1 MKRSRPWKLPALAGL
16 AGLTLLASLASLAA
30 LVSEVGP
37 LMSIRG
43 IGLAAPHDAKAFAL
57 LSSHGPSRRAEGE
70 QEARRALD
78 LSPYDNTARLR
89 LAYAYSLSGPPE
101 DQLAITEL
109 AKSYDLVQF
118 DYTVAAWRIQFGL
131 NNWDRLDPDLR
142 HSVYGEAMAF
152 GHAHSQDV
160 NVIKVLQSIRD
171 PQGRL
176 AAALWLHALKD

>member
-1 MKRSRPWKLPALAGL
+1 MTRIRRWKLPALSSL
-16 AGLTLLASLASLAA
+16 AGLTLVASLASLAA
-30 LVSEVGP
+30 LVSEAGP
-37 LMSIRG
+37 LMSAHG
-43 IGLAAPHDAKAFAL
+43 IGLAAPHDARAFAL
-57 LSSHGPSRRAEGE
+57 LSSDRSSRRVEGE
-70 QEARRALD
+70 QEARRTLD

-89 LAYAYSLSGPPE
+89 LAYAYSLNGPPE

-109 AKSYDLVQF
+109 AQSYDLVQF

-131 NNWDRLDPDLR
+131 NNWGRLDPDLR
-142 HSVYGEAMAF
+142 RSVYREAMAF
-152 GHAHSQDV
+152 GRAHSEDV